1 MSKTKKK
8 TGPKKE
14 AKKEKGEQ
22 LDLINVAP
30 ENAKPIIAKARRYK
44 KVQATRLAALAEE
57 KKLKEE
63 IKSDVKAA
71 KLQPLKGGVIKF
83 KHNGVTVIIT
93 PQDEKVRVI
102 EDKDA

>member
-1 MSKTKKK
+1 MAKKKKK
-8 TGPKKE
+8 TAPKKE
-14 AKKEKGEQ
+14 KKEKGKQ
-22 LDLINVAP
+22 LDLIDVAP
-30 ENAKPIIAKARRYK
+30 ENAKPIIAKGRRYK

-71 KLQPLKGGVIKF
+71 NLQPLKGGVIKF
-83 KHNGVTVIIT
+83 KYNGVTIIIT
-93 PQDEKVRVI
+93 PQDEKVEVK